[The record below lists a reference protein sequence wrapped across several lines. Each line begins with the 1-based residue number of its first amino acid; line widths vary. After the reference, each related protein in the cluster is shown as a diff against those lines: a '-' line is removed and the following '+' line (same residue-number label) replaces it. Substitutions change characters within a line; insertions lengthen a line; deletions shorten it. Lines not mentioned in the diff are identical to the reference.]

1 MDMDVLVS
9 LAVVVGAA
17 AVGGVLARMLRLP
30 ALVGYLGAGM
40 ALNMAG
46 VGSGGLWSELGK
58 VGVTFL
64 LFLVGLELPINDLR
78 KYGKTALLTG
88 SAQIGITSIIGFGLA
103 RWLGFGFT
111 EAVYLGVALTFS
123 STIVV
128 VNVLSAKKELD
139 SLHGRI
145 AVGSLLVQDFAALGM
160 LMVMTGWG
168 SGGGWVQAAFLAVKG
183 LILVAGTLVLAET
196 VLPKIMAW
204 MARSVEG
211 LYVFSLAWC
220 LGVAAVVGSRTVG
233 FSVEIGGLL
242 AGLALAAGA
251 QRLEIMARIRPL
263 RDFFMVL
270 FFVSLGAGLGWGGLG
285 QWWWPG
291 LIMAG
296 YVIVGNPV
304 IMMIILTALGYGR
317 RTAFLAGLTMGQI
330 SEFSLVVA
338 AAAVATGLVGPQV
351 LGVVTVVGVISMTVC
366 SLAMTY
372 AKELYTRV
380 GRYLP
385 GKKSEKRVKVSK
397 DFGHVILF
405 GHNRTGSAVRPVLEK
420 MGKKVLVVDF
430 NPMIVDK
437 LKGEGVDVVYGDLAD
452 AEIYDG
458 LGLDRADLVISTV
471 SDVQDNLL
479 LLEKL
484 KQNVKRKVVVTAGD
498 DQEARELY
506 NAGADFVLVPHRV
519 GGEYLAHLLERNMI

>member
-111 EAVYLGVALTFS
+111 EAV
-123 STIVV
+123 
-128 VNVLSAKKELD
+128 
-139 SLHGRI
+139 
-145 AVGSLLVQDFAALGM
+145 
-160 LMVMTGWG
+160 
-168 SGGGWVQAAFLAVKG
+168 AFLAVKG

-270 FFVSLGAGLGWGGLG
+270 FFVS
-285 QWWWPG
+285 
-291 LIMAG
+291 
-296 YVIVGNPV
+296 
-304 IMMIILTALGYGR
+304 GR